1 MQVVEARKST
11 VVDLAAYRLAKT
23 GQRLEQPKPQYCDA
37 ADSAAWYHREAVS
50 EERH

>member
-1 MQVVEARKST
+1 MQIGDTRNSKII
-11 VVDLAAYRLAKT
+11 DLAAYRFAKT
-23 GQRLEQPKPQYCDA
+23 GKKEAQPAPVYCDA